1 MGQAK
6 RRGTR
11 EERVKQAIKQ
21 IDEML
26 SQGSNLYPEEEGL
39 VQFFGY
45 STPASPGES
54 PFDLPEL
61 GLVCMVSN
69 IAPCNLEPIRFET
82 GIPFELGQWFVSE
95 GSHESTKVHGPF
107 ADEQECFEF
116 AKANCRAIR
125 FKTAPIFEAF

>member
-6 RRGTR
+6 RRGTK
-11 EERVKQAIKQ
+11 EERIKEAMDRIQ
-21 IDEML
+21 DIF
-26 SQGSNLYPEEEGL
+26 SQGENLYPEEEGL

-69 IAPCNLEPIRFET
+69 IAPCNMEPIRAET

-95 GSHESTKVHGPF
+95 GSHASTKVHGPF
-107 ADEQECFEF
+107 VDEQQSFEF
-116 AKANCRAIR
+116 AKAHCRAIR